1 MNQRRHR
8 QKPPLGSLGRPS
20 LDDMGIQ
27 DLEQVLVDLL
37 IIKYPGVDEDDI
49 VRMFEALRAGAM
61 DQVGQIE
68 ADMAQKSA
76 RWSQAALDAER

>member
-1 MNQRRHR
+1 MNLRRPR
-8 QKPPLGSLGRPS
+8 NRPS
-20 LDDMGIQ
+20 LGDLARPSLSEMGIQ

>member
-1 MNQRRHR
+1 MNLRRHR
-8 QKPPLGSLGRPS
+8 QKPSIENLGRPG
-20 LDDMGIQ
+20 LDDMDIQ

-49 VRMFEALRAGAM
+49 VRLFEALRAGAM

-68 ADMAQKSA
+68 ADMAHKSA
-76 RWSQAALDAER
+76 RWRQAVLDAEQ